1 MSLSLLLEPTHLQA
15 FAIPG
20 FCQPVSALSHLLGA
34 VVAIFAA
41 LPLIRLGGG
50 SRLHRAALTIYA
62 VCVVILLAISGTY
75 HSLDEGGAARTFMR
89 RVDYFAI
96 WLLIGG
102 TFTAVHGVM
111 CRGFWRRWMLT
122 LVWFFAAAGIT
133 LQILW
138 FRFFSGVPGL
148 LLYLGVGW
156 IGLGSIVKLG
166 RQIGFRAVRPMWIAG
181 LFYSAGAILEAVRQP
196 VIIPHWIGP
205 HETFHLAIIVAVA
218 IHWNFIRG
226 LLLVHVP
233 RMASSEASAS
243 PSAAV
248 VVDARVSMQT
258 GESPSVS
265 VAGIIT
271 T

>member
-1 MSLSLLLEPTHLQA
+1 
-15 FAIPG
+15 
-20 FCQPVSALSHLLGA
+20 
-34 VVAIFAA
+34 VVATWAA
-41 LPLIRLGGG
+41 LPLIRLGRG
-50 SRLHRAALTIYA
+50 SRLHRTALTVYA
-62 VCVVILLAISGTY
+62 VCVVVLLAISGTY
-75 HSLDEGGAARTFMR
+75 HSLDEGGTARTVMR

-96 WLLIGG
+96 WLLIAG

-122 LVWFFAAAGIT
+122 FVWFFAAVGIT

-148 LLYLGVGW
+148 ILYLGVGW
-156 IGLGSIVKLG
+156 IGLGSIVVLG

-205 HETFHLAIIVAVA
+205 HETFHLAIIVGVA
-218 IHWNFIRG
+218 IHWQFIRG

-233 RMASSEASAS
+233 RIADSETVVS

-248 VVDARVSMQT
+248 AGALASAQT
-258 GESPSVS
+258 GGAPSAA
-265 VAGIIT
+265 VARIIT